1 LPNNDEDSPFGV
13 LIPIAILVIVWVY
26 TGVVWI
32 LIPVGILVIVFFSE
46 AAERRHIESRRREI
60 DHWKAPEPGSQ
71 TSGYVPERAPV
82 DTKPIYDRKKRKDEG
97 VAFGT
102 LIPIFIIGWLYVYT
116 NSWVFLIPLV
126 VLVFSFLSSIGNS
139 RRGSS
144 EVRDEIQRGD
154 ARTIEE
160 IADRTG
166 MPEER
171 VRRHIVRDKRS
182 GTSDVWFD
190 PSTGE
195 TVPSPIRVVEPEP
208 SVSTLGCKY
217 CGFALKSEDR
227 FCPFCGAP
235 VRAE

>member
-1 LPNNDEDSPFGV
+1 MPNSDEDSPIGI

-26 TGVVWI
+26 TGVDWI

-46 AAERRHIESRRREI
+46 AAERRQIESRVHEI
-60 DHWKAPEPGSQ
+60 DHWKAPGPGTQ
-71 TSGYVPERAPV
+71 TSGYVPERSPM

-102 LIPIFIIGWLYVYT
+102 LIPIFIIGWLYLST
-116 NSWVFLIPLV
+116 GSWVFLIPLL
-126 VLVFSFLSSIGNS
+126 VLVLSFLSSIVSN

-144 EVRDEIQRGD
+144 EVKDEIQRGD
-154 ARTIEE
+154 SLTVEE

-171 VRRHIVRDKRS
+171 VRRHIVREKRS
-182 GTSDVWFD
+182 GASDVWFD

-195 TVPSPIRVVEPEP
+195 TVPSPIRVVGPEP
-208 SVSTLGCKY
+208 SLSTAGCKY

-235 VRAE
+235 VRVE

>member
-1 LPNNDEDSPFGV
+1 MPNNDEDSPLGI
-13 LIPIAILVIVWVY
+13 LIPIAILIIVWVY
-26 TGVVWI
+26 TGVDWI

-46 AAERRHIESRRREI
+46 AAERRQIESRRREI
-60 DHWKAPEPGSQ
+60 DHWKAPEPGTH
-71 TSGYVPERAPV
+71 TSGYVPEGAPL

-102 LIPIFIIGWLYVYT
+102 LIPIFFIGWLYLST
-116 NSWVFLIPLV
+116 NSWIFLIPLV
-126 VLVFSFLSSIGNS
+126 VLVLSFLSSVVNN

-144 EVRDEIQRGD
+144 EVRNEIRRGG
-154 ARTIEE
+154 ARTVEE

-166 MPEER
+166 LPEDR
-171 VRRHIVRDKRS
+171 VRRHIVREKRS

-195 TVPSPIRVVEPEP
+195 TISSPIRVAELVP
-208 SVSTLGCKY
+208 SVSGAGCKY

-235 VRAE
+235 VKAE

>member
-1 LPNNDEDSPFGV
+1 LPNDDEDSPFGI
-13 LIPIAILVIVWVY
+13 LIPIAILVIVMVY
-26 TGVVWI
+26 TGVGWI
-32 LIPVGILVIVFFSE
+32 MIPIGILVIVFFSE
-46 AAERRHIESRRREI
+46 AAERRGIESRRREI
-60 DHWKAPEPGSQ
+60 DHWKAPEPGTQ
-71 TSGYVPERAPV
+71 TSGYVPEGPPS

-102 LIPIFIIGWLYVYT
+102 LIPIFVIGWLYISTY
-116 NSWVFLIPLV
+116 SWIFLIPLV
-126 VLVFSFLSSIGNS
+126 VLVFSFLSSIVNS

-154 ARTIEE
+154 ARTVQE

-171 VRRHIVRDKRS
+171 VRRHIVREKRS

-190 PSTGE
+190 SSTGE
-195 TVPSPIRVVEPEP
+195 TAPSPIRVVEPEP
-208 SVSTLGCKY
+208 SAFPVGCRY
-217 CGFALKSEDR
+217 CGFALKPEDR

-235 VRAE
+235 VKAD